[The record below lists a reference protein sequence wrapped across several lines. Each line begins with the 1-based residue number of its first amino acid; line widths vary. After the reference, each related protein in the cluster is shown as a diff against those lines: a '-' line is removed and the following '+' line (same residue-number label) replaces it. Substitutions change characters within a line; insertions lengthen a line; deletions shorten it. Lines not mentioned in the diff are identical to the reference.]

1 MVGQHPVFVM
11 SSLSSPPIF
20 DTFHSNTTALSTE
33 ITTQILGYI
42 IADAR
47 PSPLGGG
54 VRTHAAHHPVA
65 SVSRAFRS
73 IYVNHHPYSTS
84 TEGRETTPAKIRIG
98 EALEFSDLKT
108 LSAFFEHGPGRDA
121 TTLHNVRFLSVSYL
135 DDENATGWGQR
146 TTDYAYEAF
155 EYLYTYW
162 GSMRI
167 SWLRLCI
174 PCSHAISSVD
184 NQGLWSLLK
193 LRNLPHLTIRGPHG
207 CITPEVRKHLKART
221 RTKKLFPWR
230 PLGLENVGGRKWSGQ
245 MTWEEHYQLLD
256 SRYKYLHDRETVTE
270 RRNMQRDAYHRRRN
284 RYPMLSNRRRKSRC
298 IGPRH

>member
-1 MVGQHPVFVM
+1 M
-11 SSLSSPPIF
+11 LSQPSAFIMAGF
-20 DTFHSNTTALSTE
+20 STFHSNTTAIPTE

-42 IADAR
+42 VADAR
-47 PSPLGGG
+47 PLGGS
-54 VRTHAAHHPVA
+54 VRTHTKHHPVA
-65 SVSRAFRS
+65 TVSKTFRA
-73 IYVNHHPYSTS
+73 IYLNSPYSTS
-84 TEGRETTPAKIRIG
+84 TKGGETTPAKLRIG

-155 EYLYTYW
+155 EYLYKHW

-174 PCSHAISSVD
+174 PYSHAISSVND
-184 NQGLWSLLK
+184 PGLWSLLK
-193 LRNLPHLTIRGPHG
+193 LHNLPRLIIRGPHG
-207 CITPEVRKHLKART
+207 CITPDVRKHLKART
-221 RTKKLFPWR
+221 HTKKLFPWR

-245 MTWEEHYQLLD
+245 MAWEEQYQLLD

-270 RRNMQRDAYHRRRN
+270 RRKMQRNAYHKRRR
-284 RYPMLSNRRRKSRC
+284 RWPMLSKWRKKGRAW
-298 IGPRH
+298 PRDLGEKIT

>member
-1 MVGQHPVFVM
+1 MLGQHPAFVM
-11 SSLSSPPIF
+11 ADYSTPPTF
-20 DTFHSNTTALSTE
+20 HTFHSNTTAIPAE
-33 ITTQILGYI
+33 ITSQILGYI
-42 IADAR
+42 VADAR

-73 IYVNHHPYSTS
+73 IYLNHPYSTS
-84 TEGRETTPAKIRIG
+84 TEGRETTPAKLRIG

-155 EYLYTYW
+155 EYLYKHW

-174 PCSHAISSVD
+174 PFSRAISSVD
-184 NQGLWSLLK
+184 DPGLWSLFK

-207 CITPEVRKHLKART
+207 CIAPEVRKYLMART
-221 RTKKLFPWR
+221 HKKKLFPWSS
-230 PLGLENVGGRKWSGQ
+230 LGLEKVGGRASRSQ
-245 MTWEEHYQLLD
+245 MTEQEQYELLD
-256 SRYKYLHDRETVTE
+256 FRYKYLHDRKTVTE
-270 RRNMQRDAYHRRRN
+270 RRTMQRNAYHKRRR
-284 RYPMLSNRRRKSRC
+284 RWPMLLKRRRKVRV
-298 IGPRH
+298 

>member
-1 MVGQHPVFVM
+1 M
-11 SSLSSPPIF
+11 LSRPSAFIMAGF
-20 DTFHSNTTALSTE
+20 STFHSNTTAIPTE

-42 IADAR
+42 VADAR
-47 PSPLGGG
+47 PLGGS
-54 VRTHAAHHPVA
+54 VRTHTKHHPVA
-65 SVSRAFRS
+65 TVSKTFRA
-73 IYVNHHPYSTS
+73 IYLNSPYSTS
-84 TEGRETTPAKIRIG
+84 TKGGETTPAKLRIG

-155 EYLYTYW
+155 EYLYKDW

-174 PCSHAISSVD
+174 PYSHAISSVND
-184 NQGLWSLLK
+184 PGLWSLLK
-193 LRNLPHLTIRGPHG
+193 LRNLPRLIIRGPHG

-221 RTKKLFPWR
+221 HTKKLFPWR
-230 PLGLENVGGRKWSGQ
+230 PLGLEN
-245 MTWEEHYQLLD
+245 EEQYQLLD

-270 RRNMQRDAYHRRRN
+270 RRKMQRNAYHKRRR
-284 RYPMLSNRRRKSRC
+284 RWPMLSKWRKKGRA
-298 IGPRH
+298 